1 MRLAI
6 ILLLLSR
13 LSTNAQVIFSSDGSP
28 QNGVCQSPP
37 ARFVE
42 RPDGILA
49 LPGEFSGATTFSGRM
64 RPRVFAYNQIQTGP
78 APRAERVVSTSS
90 YPWKLGISTTVFW
103 IGEPA
108 SVRNPVDNLRSAWD
122 RDWMLNY
129 GGADTPDSSRRQDFR
144 PISFVPRENPFYVAL
159 PYNDQVPGGI
169 REEASKVIPWFDPV
183 VAAQGKSNLK
193 GRWLAV
199 RKGSQ
204 TCYAQWE
211 DVGPF
216 EVDNWEYVF
225 GNERPRPNRNRDAGI
240 DVSPAVRDY
249 LGLAGIDVTD
259 WRFVEAGEVPDGPWK
274 HYGQDE
280 PATVASVVRKGEVK
294 TVHRSAGFW
303 FLKHSAS
310 MLNWEPF
317 GSEAKPS
324 SPLGFLSSKHS
335 VCIYIWEQARG

>member
-1 MRLAI
+1 MMLAI
-6 ILLLLSR
+6 ILLLLSQ
-13 LSTNAQVIFSSDGSP
+13 LSTNAQVIFSSDGSS
-28 QNGVCQSPP
+28 QNSVCQSPTVK
-37 ARFVE
+37 FVE

-49 LPGEFSGATTFSGRM
+49 LPGEFFGATAFFCRM
-64 RPRVFAYNQIQTGP
+64 RPRVFAYNEIQTRP
-78 APRAERVVSTSS
+78 ARRAERVTFTSS

-108 SVRNPVDNLRSAWD
+108 SVHNPVGNLRSAWD

-129 GGADTPDSSRRQDFR
+129 GGADTPDNSRRQDFR

-169 REEASKVIPWFDPV
+169 RKEASKVIPWFDPV
-183 VAAQGKSNLK
+183 VAAQGRSNLK
-193 GRWLAV
+193 DRWLAV
-199 RKGSQ
+199 RKDSQ

-225 GNERPRPNRNRDAGI
+225 GNERPRANRNKDAGI

-249 LGLAGIDVTD
+249 LGLTAIDVTD

-274 HYGQDE
+274 LYGQDE
-280 PATVASVVRKGEVK
+280 CPGLFAHTQSGLV
-294 TVHRSAGFW
+294 
-303 FLKHSAS
+303 
-310 MLNWEPF
+310 
-317 GSEAKPS
+317 
-324 SPLGFLSSKHS
+324 LGN
-335 VCIYIWEQARG
+335 QR